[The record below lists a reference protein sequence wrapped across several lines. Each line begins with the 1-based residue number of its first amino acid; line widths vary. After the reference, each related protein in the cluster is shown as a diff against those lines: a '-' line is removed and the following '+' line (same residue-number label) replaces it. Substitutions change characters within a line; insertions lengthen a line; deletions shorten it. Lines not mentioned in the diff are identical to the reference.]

1 MPSFDMGNLNIKQSR
16 RKFVKNSLI
25 AGALL
30 PFISTDL
37 YSGIINYAGVNE
49 PLKVSVFSKHLQFLN
64 YKEMADAAAEIGF
77 AGVDLTVRP
86 KGHVLPERVEIDLPK
101 AVEAIHQA
109 GLASMM
115 ITTAVQ
121 DANNP
126 TDRRLLET
134 ASKLGIKYY
143 RMNWLKYPET
153 KSIPEAIDQFKQVL
167 TELSLLNKKL
177 GITGCYQN
185 HSGNLAGASIWEL
198 WEILKN
204 TDSGNTGVQY
214 DIRHAVVEGGLSWK
228 NGLNLIHPQIKTLAV
243 KDCVWG
249 KKNGKWIVEDVPL
262 GEGMVDFKAYFK
274 LLKQFKIQVPVSLH
288 YEYPLGGAEHGAASI
303 SMDKQIVFAHMKRDL
318 KKLQQL
324 WDEA

>member
-1 MPSFDMGNLNIKQSR
+1 MPSFDMGNLNFKQSR

-30 PFISTDL
+30 PFISTEL
-37 YSGIINYAGVNE
+37 YSGIINHSEVAE
-49 PLKVSVFSKHLQFLN
+49 PLKISVFSKHLQFLN

-86 KGHVLPERVEIDLPK
+86 KGHVLPERVEVDLPK

-121 DANNP
+121 DANDSA
-126 TDRRLLET
+126 DRRLLET

-153 KSIPEAIDQFKQVL
+153 KSIPEAINQFKQVL

-204 TDSGNTGVQY
+204 ADQKNTGVQY

-228 NGLNLIHPQIKTLAV
+228 NGLNLIHSQIKTLAV

-262 GEGMVDFKAYFK
+262 GEGMVDFKVYFK

-303 SMDKQIVFAHMKRDL
+303 SMDKQVVFAHMKRDL
-318 KKLQQL
+318 TKLQQL